1 MVQRKGLK
9 EKRQVH
15 HDLIL
20 ILRKEQ
26 EKLAKELSSKVMEA
40 LVNQGQAR
48 EEVSTVERAA

>member
-20 ILRKEQ
+20 ILWKEQ
-26 EKLAKELSSKVMEA
+26 VKLARELSSEVMEA

-48 EEVSTVERAA
+48 EEVLTVERAA